1 MKLKISFSQNKFA
14 IKSTNFDKLQFV
26 TVQTHRF
33 ILQNY
38 VSLFILLFYS
48 GDIQNEKQLV
58 LKDL

>member
-14 IKSTNFDKLQFV
+14 VKSTNFDKLQFV

>member
-48 GDIQNEKQLV
+48 GDIQKEKQLV

>member
-48 GDIQNEKQLV
+48 GYIKKYKKLF

>member
-26 TVQTHRF
+26 TVQTHCF